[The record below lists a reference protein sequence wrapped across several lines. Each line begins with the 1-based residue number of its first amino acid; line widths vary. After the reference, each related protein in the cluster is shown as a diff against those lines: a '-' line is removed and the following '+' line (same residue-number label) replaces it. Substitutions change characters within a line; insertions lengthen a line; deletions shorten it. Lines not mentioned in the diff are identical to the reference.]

1 MVDLHVKKL
10 LETDLYNFLPEVT
23 HFSELQN
30 IEPGESDRIIITED
44 ETHDSKRTMYVYDNS
59 VWVYLGVVAEMPIEL
74 IITKDRNL
82 YISDKD
88 RKPMKIGDL
97 LCYDTYNQLL
107 TSDPA
112 IQNKLYLLLN
122 TSELYH
128 YNAGVYKKI
137 GGEGG
142 SSESSGLIFN
152 TTNELNNYLSNETRV
167 AGMIATCLETD
178 TVLYVLSNDRN
189 TWNTIGVPGGSLT
202 YLFNSEIW

>member
-10 LETDLYNFLPEVT
+10 LETDLYKFLPEVT
-23 HFSELQN
+23 HFSDLQN
-30 IEPGESDRIIITED
+30 IEPDESDRIIVTED
-44 ETHDSKRTMYVYDNS
+44 ETQNSKRTMYVFTNS
-59 VWVYLGVVAEMPIEL
+59 DWFYLGTVAEMPIEL

-88 RKPMKIGDL
+88 RKPMRIGNL

-128 YNAGVYKKI
+128 YSAGVYKKI

-152 TTNELNNYLSNETRV
+152 TTNELNTYLLDDNRK
-167 AGMIATCLETD
+167 AGTLATCLETD
-178 TVLYVLSNDRN
+178 TVLYVLSNDRSI
-189 TWNTIGVPGGSLT
+189 WNTIGVSEGSLT